1 MKFKSVTFKNFLS
14 YGAAPTTVRLDEPGI
29 TAITG
34 KNGSGKSTIPE
45 AICFAL
51 YGRAY
56 RKINRAELVNSVN
69 GKDCWVALDFE
80 HNGHSYR
87 VERGINPNVLQIYDD
102 GKLIPAPADVRDYQN
117 RLQSII
123 GISYKTFPQII
134 ILGAAA
140 FVPFMQLS
148 TDARR
153 EVIDNLLDINIL
165 KFMADAARERMN
177 ETNTRIADAENT
189 AARNK
194 IAVEGILRLIDSLK
208 SNQEHASQESQ
219 QQLETL
225 KAEEDRLRGE
235 IMILEGENIDLRER
249 RVEFE
254 AIEAQV
260 EEIASQINSLK
271 FQKRDKTQSL
281 NRLKKM
287 DSGAACPHCMQEITP
302 EHIAHIDEV
311 FQNDLIQLQSQI
323 ESLEV
328 KHAEGKTRYQGDME
342 RIDEKLRSNL
352 QTITEYN
359 AQIKANLRHRS
370 SILQGLEKAKSSVEE
385 QLRQAQHDMDGIVA
399 STQVILSRRKEDL
412 RIRSIQEQIQ
422 PMLTDSGIKSFI
434 IRQYLP
440 LINNSINEALDEMEF
455 PAVCTFDEKFR
466 ERVFIRHRDEVTYY
480 ALSQGERQRI
490 DMAVMLA
497 LRKVASKIHGAN
509 SNMVILDETF
519 DTSLDASAT
528 EYLLQALRNTG
539 ESVFIVSHRFET
551 LADSS
556 DRVIKV
562 SKVGNFSELKI
573 D

>member
-14 YGAAPTTVRLDEPGI
+14 YGAAPTTVRLDDPGI

-148 TDARR
+148 TDSRR

-177 ETNTRIADAENT
+177 ETNNRIADAENT
-189 AARNK
+189 AAKNK

-208 SNQEHASQESQ
+208 SNQEHASHESH
-219 QQLETL
+219 QQLEAL
-225 KAEEDRLRGE
+225 KAEEDRLLGE

-249 RVEFE
+249 RVALE
-254 AIEAQV
+254 AIESKA
-260 EEIASQINSLK
+260 EETASQINSVK
-271 FQKRDKTQSL
+271 FQKRDKAQSL
-281 NRLKKM
+281 SRIKKTG
-287 DSGAACPHCMQEITP
+287 SGECPHCMQEITP
-302 EHIAHIDEV
+302 EHFAHIEEV
-311 FQNDLIQLQSQI
+311 LQGNLTELQAQI
-323 ESLEV
+323 ESLEAMYS
-328 KHAEGKTRYQGDME
+328 AEKASYQGDME
-342 RIDEKLRSNL
+342 RIDEKLRSNV

-385 QLRQAQHDMDGIVA
+385 QLRQAQRDMDSIVA

-434 IRQYLP
+434 IRQYLQ

>member
-14 YGAAPTTVRLDEPGI
+14 YGAAPTTVRLDDPGI

-177 ETNTRIADAENT
+177 ETNNRIADAENT
-189 AARNK
+189 AAKNK

-208 SNQEHASQESQ
+208 SNQEHASHESH
-219 QQLETL
+219 QQLEAL
-225 KAEEDRLRGE
+225 KTEEDRLRGE

-249 RVEFE
+249 RVALE
-254 AIEAQV
+254 AIESKA
-260 EEIASQINSLK
+260 EETASQINSVK
-271 FQKRDKTQSL
+271 FQKRDKAQSL
-281 NRLKKM
+281 SRIKKTG
-287 DSGAACPHCMQEITP
+287 SGECPHCMQEITP
-302 EHIAHIDEV
+302 EHFAHIEEV
-311 FQNDLIQLQSQI
+311 LQGNLTELQAQI
-323 ESLEV
+323 ESLEAMYS
-328 KHAEGKTRYQGDME
+328 AEKASYQGDME
-342 RIDEKLRSNL
+342 RIDEKLRSNV

-385 QLRQAQHDMDGIVA
+385 QLRQAQRDMDSIVA